1 MNLEDYIAG
10 VIQRYKTLEDT
21 QKETLISFISS
32 EEGQIVSYVLG
43 TEMSGIIGELK
54 KESPPIEI
62 QPMPE
67 EQELPVRRG
76 LGLRP

>member
-43 TEMSGIIGELK
+43 PEMSGIIGELK